1 MLCSAFMTQAQQKVW
16 VFFQD
21 KEVDEFD
28 PFLFFDEKAIERRE
42 REGFPLNH
50 VGDIPVN
57 LSYLNQIEELCDSV
71 GYASRWFNA
80 VSCFV
85 TDAQRSEI
93 SALSFV
99 KDIKEV
105 GVYEVEA
112 AAIERD
118 WGYDPERVLKS
129 QAEILGA
136 SVLRSRGLNGKGVRI
151 AIFDAGFEKFD
162 KAGPLQHLKDSNRV
176 IATYDF
182 VKNKKF
188 VFDHNVH
195 GTEVLTCVA
204 GFQDDRYFG
213 CATGA
218 EFLLARTERSRAGTS
233 TDEDHWIA
241 SLEWADKWGAD
252 IVNSSL
258 GYTVQLYF
266 RHQMDGQHSMISKA
280 ASMAIQR
287 GILVV
292 NSAGNEGES
301 RWELM
306 SAPADGDSVLSVGAI
321 DPWTGYHSDFSS
333 YGPTFDFRMKPNVVA
348 FGYAAVEFDGITSLA
363 SGTSFAAPL
372 ITGFAACLRQMH
384 PEWTCGKLLTEIQ
397 NAGHLY
403 PYFDYAHGFGV
414 PHAGRFM
421 EDFVEPLN
429 CPECFELTLTKSR
442 YPEDGP
448 FSIQF
453 EVDTL
458 CLGYK
463 VSSLYSKWK
472 DEKEYFDY
480 APLCY
485 FQLAEPDGFVSEYF
499 VAQAMNK
506 GVLCNIFMLKDDQR
520 VFRIWFNGHNWDIPI
535 SEIKEKEK

>member
-1 MLCSAFMTQAQQKVW
+1 MCSALFSQAQQKVW

-21 KEVDEFD
+21 KEVGEYD
-28 PFLFFDEKAIERRE
+28 PYSFFDEKAIQRRE
-42 REGFPLNH
+42 REGFPVFH
-50 VGDIPVN
+50 SGDVPVN
-57 LSYLNQIEELCDSV
+57 LSYLNQVEELCDSI

-80 VSCFV
+80 VSCCV

-93 SALSFV
+93 AALSFV
-99 KDIKEV
+99 KEIQEV
-105 GVYEVEA
+105 GVYEVA
-112 AAIERD
+112 PASTERD
-118 WGYDPERVLKS
+118 WDYDSEAVLKS
-129 QAEILGA
+129 QTEILGGSA
-136 SVLRSRGLNGKGVRI
+136 LRANGLNGQGVRI
-151 AIFDAGFEKFD
+151 AIFDAGFAKFD

-176 IATYDF
+176 VATYDF
-182 VKNKKF
+182 VKNSKF
-188 VFDHNVH
+188 VFDHNSH
-195 GTEVLTCVA
+195 GTEVLMCIA
-204 GFQDDRYFG
+204 GIKEDRHFG
-213 CATGA
+213 CAPGA
-218 EFLLARTERSRAGTS
+218 EFLLARTERSRAGTK

-266 RHQMDGQHSMISKA
+266 RHQMDGQHSMISRA

-348 FGYAAVEFDGITSLA
+348 FGYAAVEFDGITSLS

-372 ITGFAACLRQMH
+372 ITGFAACLRQLH
-384 PEWTCGKLLTEIQ
+384 PDWTCGKLLTEIQ
-397 NAGHLY
+397 FAGHLY
-403 PYFDYAHGFGV
+403 PYFDYAHGFGI
-414 PHAGRFM
+414 PNAAQFIEG
-421 EDFVEPLN
+421 FVEPLN
-429 CPECFELTLTKSR
+429 CPECFELSLTKSR
-442 YPEDGP
+442 YPEEGP
-448 FSIQF
+448 FSV
-453 EVDTL
+453 ELTVDTL

-463 VSSLYSKWK
+463 VGSLYYEWK
-472 DEKEYFDY
+472 DEVEYRNY

-485 FQLAEPDGFVSEYF
+485 FQIAESDGFISEYF
-499 VAQAMNK
+499 INQAMNK
-506 GVLCNIFMLKDDQR
+506 GVLCNVYLQKEDKR
-520 VFRIWFNGHNWDIPI
+520 LFRIWFNGHHWDVPLRD
-535 SEIKEKEK
+535 IKEKEKG